1 MTRDIVLQL
10 LEREPFKQLEVCLSN
25 NDKITI
31 DDPALAEVGRN
42 YLVIR
47 SADSSVARTITL
59 HHVLYVDC
67 ENAPIEETH

>member
-1 MTRDIVLQL
+1 MTRDILLQL
-10 LEREPFKQLEVCLSN
+10 IEREPFKPLTLRLTNSDELV
-25 NDKITI
+25 I

-47 SADSSVARTITL
+47 QADSSVCRTITL

-67 ENAPIEETH
+67 ENAPTAHAH